1 MRRAGRMA
9 GRGAGVSA
17 LVAIVALL
25 INVLAPPG
33 FMIAPARHGA
43 TIVICTGHGPMKV
56 TGPDTAPSHKGDKTS
71 HDRTCAFAGHG
82 VSATPPSLATVGPVA
97 FEPAR
102 AAISARPRDLLPGRG
117 LAAPPPPAQA
127 PPLLT

>member
-1 MRRAGRMA
+1 MA

-17 LVAIVALL
+17 LLAIVALL

-43 TIVICTGHGPMKV
+43 TIVICTGHGPMTV
-56 TGPDTAPSHKGDKTS
+56 AGPDSSPSHKGDKTR
-71 HDRTCAFAGHG
+71 HDGACAFAGHG
-82 VSATPPSLATVGPVA
+82 VGATPPSLALARPVA

-102 AAISARPRDLLPGRG
+102 ADLSATRRDLLPGRG

-127 PPLLT
+127 PPLLI

>member
-17 LVAIVALL
+17 LVAIIALL

-43 TIVICTGHGPMKV
+43 TIVICTGHGAMTV
-56 TGPDTAPSHKGDKTS
+56 AGPDPSPSHKGDKTR
-71 HDRTCAFAGHG
+71 HDGACAFAGHG
-82 VSATPPSLATVGPVA
+82 VGATPPSLALARPVA

-102 AAISARPRDLLPGRG
+102 ADPAAPRDLLPGRG

-127 PPLLT
+127 PPTLLI